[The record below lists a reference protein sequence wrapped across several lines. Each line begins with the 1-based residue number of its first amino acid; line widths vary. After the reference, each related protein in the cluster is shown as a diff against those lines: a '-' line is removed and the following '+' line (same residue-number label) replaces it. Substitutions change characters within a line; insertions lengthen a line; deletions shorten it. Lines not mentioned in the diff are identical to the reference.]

1 MKIEPAGLYI
11 HIPFCIRKCPY
22 CDFYSVTND
31 SLRQA
36 FYEALLREMEMTAAD
51 ISLCFDSLYI
61 GGGTPSVFE
70 AEEIGRII
78 ANAHKFFHIF
88 PDTEITLEVNP
99 GTVTPEKLRAY
110 RDAGVNRL
118 NIGVQS
124 FQDEN
129 LKFLGRIHSS
139 QEAYHAILWA
149 KKAGFENIGLDF
161 IYGIPGQTRQSWI
174 SDLQQAVDLKPAHL
188 SSYMLTYEKG
198 TPLEKKCRE
207 GLLIPLRDAAVAD
220 MFLVTVEFAERHGYA
235 QYEIS
240 NFARSDSQR
249 SRHNRKYWSDAAYL
263 GFGPS
268 AHSFIPPLRRRNH
281 RSVEKYIQDIRAG
294 CLPVEEKE
302 ILSKEQSIIESL
314 YLGLRKC
321 EGIDI
326 DSFNQKF
333 SADFNEMFGK
343 VILSLTEKELIL
355 TDKKYC
361 RLTRRGMLFSDS
373 IAAMFIAQEF

>member
-1 MKIEPAGLYI
+1 MNTEPAGLYI

-31 SLRQA
+31 SLKKA

-78 ANAHKFFHIF
+78 ANAHKFFHIS
-88 PDTEITLEVNP
+88 PDTEITLEANP
-99 GTVTPEKLRAY
+99 GTVTPEKLRDY

-139 QEAYHAILWA
+139 QEAYHAIRWA

-174 SDLQQAVDLKPAHL
+174 SDLQHAVDIEPAHL
-188 SSYMLTYEKG
+188 SCYMLTLEKG
-198 TPLEKKCRE
+198 TPLDKKRRD
-207 GLLIPLRDAAVAD
+207 GLFIPLKDAAVAD
-220 MFLVTVEFAERHGYA
+220 MFLVTVEFAERHDYA

-240 NFARSDSQR
+240 NFARSDSQM
-249 SRHNRKYWSDAAYL
+249 SRHNRKYWSDVAYI

-268 AHSFIPPLRRRNH
+268 AHSFIPPLRRRNY
-281 RSVEKYIQDIRAG
+281 RSVEKYIRDIRAG

-302 ILSKEQSIIESL
+302 ILGREQSIIESV
-314 YLGLRKC
+314 YLGLRKT

-326 DSFNQKF
+326 DLFNRKF
-333 SADFNEMFGK
+333 GADFDEIFGK
-343 VILSLTEKELIL
+343 VILSLMEKELL
-355 TDKKYC
+355 RTDKKYC

-373 IAAMFIAQEF
+373 IAAMFIDREF

>member
-1 MKIEPAGLYI
+1 MKTEPAGLYI

-36 FYEALLREMEMTAAD
+36 FYEALLREMEMTAD
-51 ISLCFDSLYI
+51 NGLYFDSLYI

-70 AEEIGRII
+70 AKEISRII
-78 ANAHKFFHIF
+78 GTAHQSFRIL
-88 PDTEITLEVNP
+88 PESEITIEVNP
-99 GTVTPEKLRAY
+99 GTVSLEKFEGY
-110 RDAGVNRL
+110 RNAGVNRL

-139 QEAYHAILWA
+139 QEAYLAIQGA
-149 KKAGFENIGLDF
+149 KEAGFENIGLDF
-161 IYGIPGQTRQSWI
+161 IYGIPGQTPESWT
-174 SDLQQAVDLKPAHL
+174 SDLHHAIDLEPAHL
-188 SSYMLTYEKG
+188 SCYMLTFEEG
-198 TPLEKKCRE
+198 TPLEKKRRE
-207 GLLIPLRDAAVAD
+207 GLFVPLSDAAVAD
-220 MFLVTVEFAERHGYA
+220 MFQATVAFSERHGYA

-240 NFARSDSQR
+240 NFARSDTQR
-249 SRHNRKYWSDAAYL
+249 SRHNQKYWSHTPYL

-281 RSVEKYIQDIRAG
+281 RSVEKYIRDIRAG
-294 CLPVEEKE
+294 CLPIEERE
-302 ILSKEQSIIESL
+302 ILSREQTIIESL
-314 YLGLRKC
+314 YLGLRKTQ
-321 EGIDI
+321 GIDI
-326 DSFNQKF
+326 ELFNRNF
-333 SADFNEMFGK
+333 GADFNEMFGK
-343 VILSLTEKELIL
+343 VIVSLTEKELIR

-361 RLTRRGMLFSDS
+361 RLTRRGMLFLDS